1 METTPLTCP
10 DCAFR
15 FNYRYLPGASFTAVR
30 LGTGRA
36 FRCPRCG
43 ERELF
48 QLTVQAPE
56 AALPTFE
63 DPVLAGLPRVLLVA
77 GGATVLLYSAS
88 LYLSPPL
95 SGIARITIFA
105 AWIVGAVVYVLYRS
119 GRTDLRR
126 VPTAVENRV

>member
-10 DCAFR
+10 NCGFR

-30 LGTGRA
+30 MSAGRA
-36 FRCPRCG
+36 FRCPKCG
-43 ERELF
+43 NRAFF

-63 DPVLAGLPRVLLVA
+63 DPVLAGLPMVLLVA
-77 GGATVLLYSAS
+77 GGVTVLLYAAS

-105 AWIVGAVVYVLYRS
+105 AWVLGAVVYVLYRS

-126 VPTAVENRV
+126 VPTAVENRS